1 MPLPQATC
9 TFSHKIKAHV
19 SGSFGLPAEFF
30 QEGSRIMKE
39 LKSPPRNA
47 ARAGGVAAWSMATAL
62 SLALVLGLAPTQAL
76 ALPQEDAPALE
87 QASPAEEPGE
97 QDGAAAVESADAP
110 ESPEASESPE
120 GSTEDNGA
128 AAAEEPSTPADAA
141 GQGTGEASSPE
152 GVATVLGSSS
162 TGLALSDGGYYELG
176 DISFSGTVI
185 LKITEAGTYTFHGS
199 RPNTQIQVDT
209 GKGEPVVLYLDAVTI
224 DNSGHDLSAIS
235 IEGDSQVE
243 IHSVNGTQTHL
254 TDGAES
260 SSSGHAGAGVYVNS
274 DAAVRFVSGASIVA
288 FGAVVDGTTQ
298 GKRAAGIGGAGS
310 GRSDSGQ
317 ITIEYGCSIDAHGA
331 TGENGGAGIGSGYDG
346 VCHNIT
352 VLGGTILA
360 TGGPG
365 AAGIGSGAAHGS
377 GNGGKVDGSIQI
389 LGGTVTATGGSKDG
403 VDGGAGVG
411 SGASGDQV
419 GGIAIEN
426 ATVTATG
433 GGCGAGIGSGNGG
446 DSRGT
451 IKIFNSTVNA
461 TGGFYAAGIGSGCD
475 GVSQSISISDDN
487 THVTAYGGYWAPGIG
502 AGNAVDLG
510 SGGDQDGTITISG
523 GTIKAHGGE
532 GAPAIGAGGDN
543 GDLNGDV
550 TVTGGNLELVPDG
563 SYAAIGSG
571 GGYAAHFNSTIT
583 ISGGTI
589 WDEGESW
596 IVNDG
601 RSFVFGTSHLASW
614 GDDGY
619 VKITGGTVLLD
630 ESHEG
635 WSAGKPGRLI
645 IAGGSVRSLATGAVD
660 GQGNAVYRVALP
672 VADVDAAITSIT
684 TSASYVSGN
693 DVHPDENGYVY
704 LYLPATSGTRVENK
718 AALHQGDKTYCYRDN
733 HTTDTGNNGSLK
745 MDDVISFE
753 QADGTLSPGDTF
765 DLALTDSDASWDRA
779 SWNFSAD
786 GAAKIADGSST
797 ASPDAMA
804 KVEATGPGPY
814 SVTATLAESKYYWG
828 AEASF
833 TGTVLE
839 PASISL
845 GSLTKRYDGTGIS
858 LDGIARTDSD
868 GRLSY
873 VFEQLRDGAW
883 QRVDASEVVAA
894 GRYRVTATT
903 GQTSTHL
910 AGTATREFD
919 ILPAS
924 EGTGS
929 PCAAQTS
936 QASSLPS
943 TGDATQP
950 MAPVALGALGAAAVA
965 GALALRSRRKRG

>member
-1 MPLPQATC
+1 M
-9 TFSHKIKAHV
+9 
-19 SGSFGLPAEFF
+19 
-30 QEGSRIMKE
+30 
-39 LKSPPRNA
+39 
-47 ARAGGVAAWSMATAL
+47 
-62 SLALVLGLAPTQAL
+62 
-76 ALPQEDAPALE
+76 
-87 QASPAEEPGE
+87 
-97 QDGAAAVESADAP
+97 
-110 ESPEASESPE
+110 
-120 GSTEDNGA
+120 
-128 AAAEEPSTPADAA
+128 
-141 GQGTGEASSPE
+141 
-152 GVATVLGSSS
+152 
-162 TGLALSDGGYYELG
+162 
-176 DISFSGTVI
+176 
-185 LKITEAGTYTFHGS
+185 
-199 RPNTQIQVDT
+199 
-209 GKGEPVVLYLDAVTI
+209 
-224 DNSGHDLSAIS
+224 
-235 IEGDSQVE
+235 
-243 IHSVNGTQTHL
+243 
-254 TDGAES
+254 
-260 SSSGHAGAGVYVNS
+260 
-274 DAAVRFVSGASIVA
+274 
-288 FGAVVDGTTQ
+288 
-298 GKRAAGIGGAGS
+298 
-310 GRSDSGQ
+310 
-317 ITIEYGCSIDAHGA
+317 
-331 TGENGGAGIGSGYDG
+331 
-346 VCHNIT
+346 
-352 VLGGTILA
+352 
-360 TGGPG
+360 
-365 AAGIGSGAAHGS
+365 
-377 GNGGKVDGSIQI
+377 
-389 LGGTVTATGGSKDG
+389 
-403 VDGGAGVG
+403 
-411 SGASGDQV
+411 
-419 GGIAIEN
+419 
-426 ATVTATG
+426 
-433 GGCGAGIGSGNGG
+433 
-446 DSRGT
+446 
-451 IKIFNSTVNA
+451 
-461 TGGFYAAGIGSGCD
+461 
-475 GVSQSISISDDN
+475 
-487 THVTAYGGYWAPGIG
+487 
-502 AGNAVDLG
+502 
-510 SGGDQDGTITISG
+510 
-523 GTIKAHGGE
+523 
-532 GAPAIGAGGDN
+532 
-543 GDLNGDV
+543 
-550 TVTGGNLELVPDG
+550 
-563 SYAAIGSG
+563 
-571 GGYAAHFNSTIT
+571 
-583 ISGGTI
+583 
-589 WDEGESW
+589 
-596 IVNDG
+596 
-601 RSFVFGTSHLASW
+601 
-614 GDDGY
+614 
-619 VKITGGTVLLD
+619 
-630 ESHEG
+630 
-635 WSAGKPGRLI
+635 
-645 IAGGSVRSLATGAVD
+645 D

-718 AALHQGDKTYCYRDN
+718 ATLHQGDKTYCYRDN

-929 PCAAQTS
+929 PGAAQTS

>member
-1 MPLPQATC
+1 
-9 TFSHKIKAHV
+9 
-19 SGSFGLPAEFF
+19 
-30 QEGSRIMKE
+30 MKE

-47 ARAGGVAAWSMATAL
+47 ARAGGVAARSMVTAL
-62 SLALVLGLAPTQAL
+62 SFALVLGLAPAQAL

-87 QASPAEEPGE
+87 QASPAEGSVE
-97 QDGAAAVESADAP
+97 QDGGTAAASADAAKEP
-110 ESPEASESPE
+110 AALADDES
-120 GSTEDNGA
+120 
-128 AAAEEPSTPADAA
+128 
-141 GQGTGEASSPE
+141 QGTGEESSSE
-152 GVATVLGSSS
+152 GFDTVLGSSS
-162 TGLALSDGGYYELG
+162 TSVNVTSGESVDLSS
-176 DISFSGTVI
+176 ISWIQGTAI
-185 LKITEAGTYTFHGS
+185 LKITEGGTYTFHGS

-209 GKGEPVVLYLDAVTI
+209 DKDEPVVLYLDAVTI

-254 TDGAES
+254 TGGAES
-260 SSSGHAGAGVYVNS
+260 SSSSHAGAGVYVNS
-274 DAAVRFVSGASIVA
+274 NAAVRLVSGTSIVA
-288 FGAVVDGTTQ
+288 YGAVVDGTTQ

-310 GRSDSGQ
+310 GHSDSGQ
-317 ITIEYGCSIDAHGA
+317 ITIEYGCHIEAYGA

-360 TGGPG
+360 IGGPG
-365 AAGIGSGAAHGS
+365 AAGIGSAAAHGS
-377 GNGGKVDGSIQI
+377 GNGGKVEGSIQI
-389 LGGTVTATGGSKDG
+389 LGGTITATGGDAA
-403 VDGGAGVG
+403 AGIG
-411 SGASGDQV
+411 SGTSGDQN

-487 THVTAYGGYWAPGIG
+487 THVIAYGGYGAPGIG

-601 RSFVFGTSHLASW
+601 KSFVFGTSHLASW

-619 VKITGGTVLLD
+619 VKITGGTVLLED
-630 ESHEG
+630 SYAG
-635 WSAGKPGRLI
+635 WSAGKAGHLI
-645 IAGGSVRSLATGAVD
+645 ITGGSVRSLATGAVNS
-660 GQGNAVYRVALP
+660 QGNAVYRVALP
-672 VADVDAAITSIT
+672 VADVDAANTSIT

-704 LYLPATSGTRVENK
+704 LYLPATSGTQNENK
-718 AALHQGDKTYCYRDN
+718 VTLHQGDKAYSYRDN
-733 HTTDTGNNGSLK
+733 HTTGTGNDGSLK
-745 MDDVISFE
+745 MDGTISFE
-753 QADGTLSPGDTF
+753 QADGTIALGDTL
-765 DLALTDSDASWDRA
+765 DLALADSDP
-779 SWNFSAD
+779 SWNGATWAFSAD
-786 GAAKIADGSST
+786 GAAKITDGSST
-797 ASPDAMA
+797 ASPGAMA
-804 KVEATGPGPY
+804 KVEATGTGPF

-833 TGTVLE
+833 SGTALE
-839 PASISL
+839 PVSITL
-845 GSLTKRYDGTGIS
+845 GNLTKRYDGKRLS
-858 LDGIARTDSD
+858 LANLSKTNSD

-873 VFEQLRDGAW
+873 VFEQLRNGVW
-883 QRVDASEVVAA
+883 QRVDLAEVVGE

-903 GQTSTHL
+903 ERTDTHS
-910 AGTATREFD
+910 AGTVTREFD

-924 EGTGS
+924 AGAGA
-929 PCAAQTS
+929 PGAAQTS
-936 QASSLPS
+936 QASSIPN
-943 TGDATQP
+943 TGDAAQP
-950 MAPVALGALGAAAVA
+950 MAPLALGALGAAAAV
-965 GALALRSRRKRG
+965 GSLALRSRRNRS